1 MKKKYISNLNTVSAL
16 FDRLITEKIKQYFF
30 YLSKEKKKFKIQTQL
45 INSLHNELQHT
56 FKQII
61 KSRQYKF
68 IKEKRTFDKDM
79 KNFIYS
85 VENLIVMNLNVGK
98 SDNNLSKILK
108 NLKLSRASLER
119 RAKIKN
125 DIDDLVKKIIS

>member
-30 YLSKEKKKFKIQTQL
+30 YLSKENKKFKAQTQL
-45 INSLHNELQHT
+45 INSLHNELQKT
-56 FKQII
+56 FTQII
-61 KSRQYKF
+61 KSKKYEF
-68 IKEKRTFDKDM
+68 NKEKRTFDKDVQ
-79 KNFIYS
+79 NFFYS
-85 VENLIVMNLNVGK
+85 VENLIVMNLNIGK

-108 NLKLSRASLER
+108 KFKTFKGFIRKKS
-119 RAKIKN
+119 KDKN

>member
-30 YLSKEKKKFKIQTQL
+30 YLSKEKKKFKAQTQL
-45 INSLHNELQHT
+45 INSLHYELQKT
-56 FKQII
+56 FTQII
-61 KSRQYKF
+61 KSKEYKF
-68 IKEKRTFDKDM
+68 NKEKRTFDKDVQ
-79 KNFIYS
+79 NFFYS
-85 VENLIVMNLNVGK
+85 VENLIVMNLNIGK

-125 DIDDLVKKIIS
+125 DIDDIVKKIIS

>member
-45 INSLHNELQHT
+45 INSLHNELQQT

-61 KSRQYKF
+61 KSKQYKF
-68 IKEKRTFDKDM
+68 NKEKRTFDKDM
-79 KNFIYS
+79 KNFFYS

>member
-16 FDRLITEKIKQYFF
+16 FDRIITEKIKQYFF

-79 KNFIYS
+79 KNFFYS

>member
-1 MKKKYISNLNTVSAL
+1 MKKKYISNLNTVSSL

-45 INSLHNELQHT
+45 INSLHNELQQT

-61 KSRQYKF
+61 KSKQYKF
-68 IKEKRTFDKDM
+68 NKEKRTFDKDM
-79 KNFIYS
+79 KNFFYS

>member
-30 YLSKEKKKFKIQTQL
+30 YLSKEKKKFKAQTQI
-45 INSLHNELQHT
+45 INYLHNELQKT
-56 FKQII
+56 FTQII
-61 KSRQYKF
+61 KSKEYKF
-68 IKEKRTFDKDM
+68 NKEKRTFDKDVQ
-79 KNFIYS
+79 NFFYS
-85 VENLIVMNLNVGK
+85 VENLIVMNLNIGK

-125 DIDDLVKKIIS
+125 DIDDIVKKIIS

>member
-30 YLSKEKKKFKIQTQL
+30 YLSKENKKFKAQTQL
-45 INSLHNELQHT
+45 INSLHNELQKT
-56 FKQII
+56 FTQII
-61 KSRQYKF
+61 KSKEYKF
-68 IKEKRTFDKDM
+68 NKEKRTFDKDVQ
-79 KNFIYS
+79 NFFYS
-85 VENLIVMNLNVGK
+85 VENLIVMNLNIGK

>member
-1 MKKKYISNLNTVSAL
+1 MQN
-16 FDRLITEKIKQYFF
+16 FF
-30 YLSKEKKKFKIQTQL
+30 
-45 INSLHNELQHT
+45 
-56 FKQII
+56 
-61 KSRQYKF
+61 
-68 IKEKRTFDKDM
+68 
-79 KNFIYS
+79 YS
-85 VENLIVMNLNVGK
+85 VENLIVMNLNIGK